1 MKSSRKSLVAEKWIL
16 NASPVIALARIG
28 QVELLARLPELAALP
43 QAVAEEISVAPEDDP
58 ARQAVKSGIFKIIKT
73 PAVPDN
79 ILAWDLGKGES
90 AVLSYAFANPEFV
103 AVLDDGAARR
113 CARSLSLPVTGTL
126 AVVILAKQH
135 GLIESA
141 AQVLHALR
149 GVDFRLDDKVIR
161 DALAR
166 TVGEKWKTKK

>member
-1 MKSSRKSLVAEKWIL
+1 MKSLQKPPVAEKWIV
-16 NASPVIALARIG
+16 NASPVIALARVG
-28 QVELLARLPELAALP
+28 RVDLLARLPAQAALP
-43 QAVAEEISVAPEDDP
+43 QAVVEEISVAPEDDP
-58 ARQAVKSGIFKIIKT
+58 ARQALDQGIFKIVKAS
-73 PAVPDN
+73 PVPDT

-90 AVLSYAFANPEFV
+90 AVLAYALAHRGSV
-103 AVLDDGAARR
+103 AILDDGAARR

-149 GVDFRLDDKVIR
+149 GADFRLDDGLIR
-161 DALAR
+161 DVLAR
-166 TVGEKWKTKK
+166 TVGEKWKVKK